1 MIEEELINKAK
12 ENNQRAF
19 TILYNKYYQKIYHNI
34 LNIVKN
40 EEISHD
46 LTNEAFLKAFKN
58 LDKYVNNLSFIAWLK
73 TIAVNHT
80 IDYLRVDKTGQ
91 LSNIEDFINILPDH
105 NDPIAILM
113 AKERKEEIIDI
124 IEDLPLKYQEIIQ
137 LKYFKGLSNLE
148 IAKAMHC
155 STNSIKAYITRIK
168 KKLKN
173 QL

>member
-1 MIEEELINKAK
+1 MGLISKEAQVEVSTSAKFYEERGYIIPK
-12 ENNQRAF
+12 EKSKWGRISVKRG
-19 TILYNKYYQKIYHNI
+19 TKIK
-34 LNIVKN
+34 V
-40 EEISHD
+40 
-46 LTNEAFLKAFKN
+46 
-58 LDKYVNNLSFIAWLK
+58 
-73 TIAVNHT
+73 
-80 IDYLRVDKTGQ
+80 R
-91 LSNIEDFINILPDH
+91 
-105 NDPIAILM
+105 
-113 AKERKEEIIDI
+113 